1 MRDFTKTLSVV
12 PAGPLLP
19 LLALP
24 LFPISASPREVG
36 PPQLGRTLWRLFIA
50 FWEVAGAQQ
59 KEFGLWNQAGLG
71 SNSCSDIYLPD
82 DLGQDISLL
91 SLKFLIRKPGLLSK
105 LEGSWGHLALP
116 THCTSGDA
124 GITHEQCL
132 AQCLKH
138 VDTQEMSLAL
148 IVWELL
154 DSRKDSFSEF

>member
-24 LFPISASPREVG
+24 LLFPTSASPREVG

-91 SLKFLIRKPGLLSK
+91 SLKFLICKPGLLSK
-105 LEGSWGHLALP
+105 LEGSWGSPSSSH
-116 THCTSGDA
+116 
-124 GITHEQCL
+124 
-132 AQCLKH
+132 
-138 VDTQEMSLAL
+138 SLHKWRRRYNPWTMPST
-148 IVWELL
+148 VPETCRYSRNEFGS
-154 DSRKDSFSEF
+154 DSLGTTWF